1 MSCVLLCLAALTADP
16 AKPTPKEALQA
27 VQSLVGTW
35 KATGTPEGTR
45 EERQAGFW
53 TEAVKI
59 EWKFAADDACLAFTH
74 GGGKAF
80 QAGELRYLPA
90 KARYELTVTTTDTPP
105 ATHKYAGPL
114 SVGKQKEQVL
124 TLDRD
129 ADAETHRLVLT
140 LLHGNR
146 YVLRAESKPK
156 AGSLFAK
163 RYQVGAT
170 KEGQPFASVPKGVE
184 CVVSGGKG
192 TIPDAHKGTTYYVC
206 CGGCRDAF
214 KDDPEKF
221 IALAAKK
228 ECRAARP
235 GGPDA
240 GGRSGLPRRC
250 WVVPPPE
257 AHLSSQ

>member
-1 MSCVLLCLAALTADP
+1 MNLLLLCLAALAADP

-53 TEAVKI
+53 TEVVKV
-59 EWKFAADDACLAFTH
+59 EWKFADDDVFLAFAH
-74 GGGKAF
+74 DGGKPF
-80 QAGELRYLPA
+80 KTGELRYLPA
-90 KARYELTVTTTDTPP
+90 TATYELTVTTTDTPP

-114 SVGKQKEQVL
+114 TAGKQKEQVL

-129 ADAETHRLVLT
+129 TETDTHRLVLT

-156 AGSLFAK
+156 AGSTK

-170 KEGQPFASVPKGVE
+170 KEGEPFASVPKGVE
-184 CVVSGGKG
+184 CIVSGGKG
-192 TIPDAHKGTTYYVC
+192 TTPVAYKGKTYYVC
-206 CGGCRDAF
+206 CSGCRDAF

-228 ECRAARP
+228 E
-235 GGPDA
+235 
-240 GGRSGLPRRC
+240 
-250 WVVPPPE
+250 
-257 AHLSSQ
+257 

>member
-1 MSCVLLCLAALTADP
+1 MSALMLCLAALAADP
-16 AKPTPKEALQA
+16 VKPTPKEALQA

-53 TEAVKI
+53 TEVVKV
-59 EWKFAADDACLAFTH
+59 EWKFAADDVCLAFAH
-74 GGGKAF
+74 DGGKRF
-80 QAGELRYLPA
+80 KTGELRYLPA
-90 KARYELTVTTTDTPP
+90 TATYELTVTTTDTPA

-114 SVGKQKEQVL
+114 TVGKQKEQVL

-129 ADAETHRLVLT
+129 TDAETHRLVLT

-156 AGSLFAK
+156 AGSLFTK
-163 RYQVGAT
+163 RFQVGAT
-170 KEGQPFASVPKGVE
+170 KEGEAFASVPKGVE
-184 CVVSGGKG
+184 CIVSGGKG
-192 TIPDAHKGTTYYVC
+192 TMPVPYKGKTYYVC
-206 CGGCRDAF
+206 CSGCRDAF

-228 ECRAARP
+228 E
-235 GGPDA
+235 
-240 GGRSGLPRRC
+240 
-250 WVVPPPE
+250 
-257 AHLSSQ
+257 